1 MDTCLTMGTCPA
13 CTLKI
18 SLGNAKITYD
28 SVSLPAGHGCPAA
41 EDCLAKANRITGKI
55 TDGKR
60 TKFRCFAATDEARST
75 AARRQRWHNFD
86 LLRQCETVDEIVELL
101 TMSIRPSY
109 APFRI
114 HVSGD
119 FYNQMYFDAWIEYAR
134 QNPNRIF
141 YAYTKSLNY
150 WVERLG
156 DIPPNLSL
164 TASRGGRFDALID
177 MYGLKEARVV
187 FSEAE
192 ASELGLAIDHDDS
205 HAVENNGQS
214 FALLLHGTQP
224 AGSEASKALQAL
236 KASGA
241 KFSYSR

>member
-1 MDTCLTMGTCPA
+1 MDTCLTMGTCSA

-28 SVSLPAGHGCPAA
+28 SLSIPAGHGCPAA

-134 QNPNRIF
+134 LNPNRIF

-187 FSEAE
+187 FSESE

>member
-1 MDTCLTMGTCPA
+1 MEN
-13 CTLKI
+13 LKI
-18 SLGNAKITYD
+18 SPSNAKISYD
-28 SVSLPAGHGCPAA
+28 SLSLPAGWSCPSAL
-41 EDCLAKANRITGKI
+41 DCLSKADRVTGKI
-55 TDGKR
+55 QDGKE
-60 TKFRCFAATDEARST
+60 TQFRCFAATDEARST

-86 LLRQCETVDEIVELL
+86 LLRKAETVDDIVELL

-119 FYNQMYFDAWIEYAR
+119 FYNQMYFDAWVEYAR

-192 ASELGLAIDHDDS
+192 AQDLGLEIDHDDS
-205 HAVENNGQS
+205 HAIENNGQS

-236 KASGA
+236 KVSGT